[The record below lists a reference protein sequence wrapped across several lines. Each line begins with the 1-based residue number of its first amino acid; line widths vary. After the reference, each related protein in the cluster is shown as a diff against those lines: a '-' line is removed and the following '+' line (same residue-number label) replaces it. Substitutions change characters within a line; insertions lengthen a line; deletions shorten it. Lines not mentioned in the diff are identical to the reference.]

1 MQLKLLITK
10 EITQV
15 THNYSAFDIS
25 GNKVS
30 VLGLPPV
37 FLPTDTYCQQHSNIF
52 NIWWKVYRHHIQS
65 GFIKFAA
72 QQCYKLLTVLA
83 HPHTKFRDMEAAKFF
98 PILHKYCNISIT
110 PTKRD
115 SGDLYRLQPS
125 FWLLFCIISIT
136 CVTDKH

>member
-15 THNYSAFDIS
+15 THNYSAFGIS

-37 FLPTDTYCQQHSNIF
+37 FLSTDTYCQQHSNIF

-115 SGDLYRLQPS
+115 SWDLYRLQPS

>member
-10 EITQV
+10 EITQM

-83 HPHTKFRDMEAAKFF
+83 HPHTKFKIWKQPSSSLFCM
-98 PILHKYCNISIT
+98 NIATSA
-110 PTKRD
+110 
-115 SGDLYRLQPS
+115 SLQPRETAEIYTDFSRASGS
-125 FWLLFCIISIT
+125 FSALFL
-136 CVTDKH
+136 